1 MSKRLET
8 KLGRENLIFETG
20 RMAKQA
26 NGAVMVQ
33 YGGTVVL
40 VTAVISK
47 QPREG
52 GSIDFV
58 TLTVE
63 YQEKTY
69 AAGKIPGGFF
79 KREGRPSE
87 KEVLT
92 ARLIDRPIRPLFPAG
107 ISHEIQVMALV
118 LSHDGEND
126 PDILALNGASCALAV
141 SDSPFN
147 YVIGAARVGMV
158 EGEFIINP
166 TFAELEKSSLDIVV
180 VGTKETIVMIES
192 GMNELTEDVVLKAIE
207 FGHKSLIASI
217 ELQEKM
223 KAECGRPKETNLT
236 INTIDDGLY
245 KKVKELSLSRI
256 KEVEHKATKEEREEL
271 MALIAKDLILELVA
285 EGSPWTEP
293 DVKAALVK
301 VEKEEVRRTILQEK
315 KRVDG
320 RGFKD
325 IRQITCEVGVLPR
338 THGSALFTRG
348 QTQSLSVATLGTSA
362 DEQTIDALEGETSKS
377 FMLHYSFPP
386 FSVGEVKPVRGPGR
400 REIGHGALAER
411 GLKPIMPSKEEF
423 PYTVRVVSEVLESNG
438 SSSMATVCAAT
449 LSLMDAGVP
458 IKAPVGGIAIGLV
471 KEGGNHVILTD
482 IAGLEDHFGDM
493 DFKVTGTEKG
503 VTAVQMDLKID
514 GIGLDIVRQSLEQ
527 AREARMIVLEK
538 IKAALAEPR
547 KELSQ
552 YAPRIV
558 AFKINPD
565 KIRDVIGPGGKVI
578 RKIIEETG
586 VTIDIEDDGTVNV
599 ASADGEA
606 LKKAIDIINKLTEAP
621 EVGKIYTGKVKRI
634 MPFGA
639 FVEILPGQEGLVHVS
654 EMSDQYVKNVED
666 IVKLGD
672 EFPVKL
678 VEIDDQNRLNL
689 SRKQAMPGYVPGEE
703 KPRELREPREPRE
716 GRGETRF
723 GAFFSSPYL
732 SLSSSALYP
741 MTRTTSRS

>member
-58 TLTVE
+58 PLTVE

-141 SDSPFN
+141 SDIPFN

-678 VEIDDQNRLNL
+678 VEIDDQNRLKL

-716 GRGETRF
+716 GRGERR
-723 GAFFSSPYL
+723 YHKK
-732 SLSSSALYP
+732 
-741 MTRTTSRS
+741 

>member
-1 MSKRLET
+1 MIKRFET
-8 KLGRENLIFETG
+8 KLGRENIIFETG
-20 RMAKQA
+20 KMAKQA
-26 NGAVMVQ
+26 SGAVTVQ

-40 VTAVISK
+40 VTAMMSK
-47 QPREG
+47 EPREG
-52 GSIDFV
+52 GDIDFV
-58 TLTVE
+58 PLTVE

-107 ISHEIQVMALV
+107 IAHEMQIMALV
-118 LSHDGEND
+118 LSHDGQND
-126 PDILALNGASCALAV
+126 PDVLALNAASCALAV
-141 SDSPFN
+141 SDIPFD
-147 YVIGAARVGMV
+147 YVIGAVRVGMV
-158 EGEFIINP
+158 DNEFIINP

-180 VGTKETIVMIES
+180 VGTKDSIVMIES
-192 GMNELTEDVVLKAIE
+192 GMNELPEDVVIKAID
-207 FGHKSLIASI
+207 FGHKNLAASI
-217 ELQEKM
+217 DLQDKM
-223 KAECGRPKETNLT
+223 KADCGKPKETNVT
-236 INTIDDGLY
+236 INRVDDGLY
-245 KKVKELSLSRI
+245 NKVKDHALGRI
-256 KEVEHKATKEEREEL
+256 KEVELKSSKEEREEL
-271 MALIAKDLILELVA
+271 IDIIAKDLIEKLVV
-285 EGSPWTEP
+285 EGSPWSEV
-293 DVKAALVK
+293 DVKNALVK
-301 VEKEEVRRTILQEK
+301 VEKEEVRRTILKEK

-325 IRQITCEVGVLPR
+325 IRPITCEVGVLPR

-348 QTQSLSVATLGTSA
+348 QTQSLSVTTLGTSA

-411 GLKPIMPSKEEF
+411 ALKPVMPSKEEF

-438 SSSMATVCAAT
+438 SSSMATACAAT

-471 KEGGNHVILTD
+471 KEGNDHVILTD

-503 VTAVQMDLKID
+503 ITAVQMDLKID
-514 GIGLDIVRQSLEQ
+514 GITLRMVEESLAQ
-527 AREARMIVLEK
+527 ALEARTIVLGK
-538 IKAALAEPR
+538 IKEALSEPR

-578 RKIIEETG
+578 RKIIEDTG

-599 ASADGEA
+599 ASADGAA
-606 LKKAIDIINKLTEAP
+606 LQKAIDIINKLTEAP
-621 EVGKIYTGKVKRI
+621 EVGKVYTGKVKRI

-654 EMSDQYVKNVED
+654 ELSDQYVKNVED
-666 IVKLGD
+666 VVKLGD

-689 SRKQAMPGYVPGEE
+689 SRKQAMPGYVAGEE
-703 KPRELREPREPRE
+703 KPREPREPRE
-716 GRGETRF
+716 RRE
-723 GAFFSSPYL
+723 
-732 SLSSSALYP
+732 
-741 MTRTTSRS
+741 SREPRERRPHKK

>member
-58 TLTVE
+58 PLTVE

-141 SDSPFN
+141 SDIPFN

-703 KPRELREPREPRE
+703 KPRELREPREPRD
-716 GRGETRF
+716 GRGERR
-723 GAFFSSPYL
+723 YHKK
-732 SLSSSALYP
+732 
-741 MTRTTSRS
+741 

>member
-52 GSIDFV
+52 GDIDFIP
-58 TLTVE
+58 LTVE

-118 LSHDGEND
+118 LSHDGQND

-141 SDSPFN
+141 SDIPFN
-147 YVIGAARVGMV
+147 YIIGTVRVGMV

-166 TFAELEKSSLDIVV
+166 TFAELEKSALDIVV
-180 VGTKETIVMIES
+180 VGTKESIVMIES

-207 FGHKSLIASI
+207 FGHKALIASI

-223 KAECGRPKETNLT
+223 KTECGRPKETNLT
-236 INTIDDGLY
+236 INTIDGELY
-245 KKVKELSLSRI
+245 KKVKESSLSRI

-271 MALIAKDLILELVA
+271 MALIAKDLILQLVT
-285 EGSPWTEP
+285 EGSDWTES

-514 GIGLDIVRQSLEQ
+514 GIGLEIVRQSLEQ
-527 AREARMIVLEK
+527 AREARMTVLEK
-538 IKAALAEPR
+538 IKQALAEPR

-578 RKIIEETG
+578 RKIIEDTG

-621 EVGKIYTGKVKRI
+621 EVGKIYMGKVKRI

-689 SRKQAMPGYVPGEE
+689 SRKQAMPGYVAGEE
-703 KPRELREPREPRE
+703 KPREHREPREPRE
-716 GRGETRF
+716 GRDERR
-723 GAFFSSPYL
+723 YHKK
-732 SLSSSALYP
+732 
-741 MTRTTSRS
+741 

>member
-47 QPREG
+47 EPREG
-52 GSIDFV
+52 GDIDFV
-58 TLTVE
+58 PLTVE

-126 PDILALNGASCALAV
+126 PDILALNGASCALAI
-141 SDSPFN
+141 SDIPFN
-147 YVIGAARVGMV
+147 YIIGAARVGMA

-192 GMNELTEDVVLKAIE
+192 GMNELPEDVVLKAIE
-207 FGHKSLIASI
+207 FGHKNLIASI

-223 KAECGRPKETNLT
+223 KSECGRAKETGLT
-236 INTIDDGLY
+236 IKTIDEGLY
-245 KKVKELSLSRI
+245 KKVKELSLGRI

-271 MALIAKDLILELVA
+271 MSLIAKDLILQLVT
-285 EGSPWTEP
+285 EGSEWTES
-293 DVKAALVK
+293 DIKNALVK

-348 QTQSLSVATLGTSA
+348 QTQSLSVTTLGTSA

-578 RKIIEETG
+578 RKIIEDTG

-654 EMSDQYVKNVED
+654 EMSDQYIKNVED
-666 IVKLGD
+666 VVKLGD

-703 KPRELREPREPRE
+703 KPRENRPPREPREPRE
-716 GRGETRF
+716 GRGERR
-723 GAFFSSPYL
+723 YHKK
-732 SLSSSALYP
+732 
-741 MTRTTSRS
+741 